1 MKVVFKTSEL
11 NSPLEIFSG
20 TNINSYGSN
29 TKRLIVKKLAICSSS
44 EVAVSVYI
52 KAINIADNTTVIR
65 RLAYAEIISENEVVD
80 IIDADY
86 NFTNEYSIFIERE
99 QTSKVGG
106 GGVVD
111 VYFEYEEV
119 DDNLFVESFLT

>member
-20 TNINSYGSN
+20 ININSYGSN
-29 TKRLIVKKLAICSSS
+29 TKRLIAKKLSICASS
-44 EVAVSVYI
+44 EIAISAYI
-52 KAINIADNTTVIR
+52 KAVNIADNTTVIR
-65 RLAYAEIISENEVVD
+65 RIAYAEIISENEIVD

-86 NFTNEYSIFIERE
+86 NFTNEYSIFIEKD
-99 QTSKVGG
+99 QTTSTGS
-106 GGVVD
+106 GVVD

-119 DDNLFVESFLT
+119 DDNLFVKSFTT